1 MKTYHKGNFR
11 HELNDVLSILAFYK
25 LHVTRCNFRVLNFDM
40 HAIQTVSGQEIQT
53 VNDNFLLS
61 EPTLIEASYD
71 VPTVTK
77 ITLDTSTPSD
87 DATTVVSL
95 DMDSL
100 HSKNISPEHVQKP
113 AIVKLETR
121 SSCTNSTDSMVSE
134 TFDSRSYTVRNSTL
148 SEVGK

>member
-1 MKTYHKGNFR
+1 MPA
-11 HELNDVLSILAFYK
+11 V
-25 LHVTRCNFRVLNFDM
+25 
-40 HAIQTVSGQEIQT
+40 QTVSGQQEIQAAI
-53 VNDNFLLS
+53 NDNFLLS
-61 EPTLIEASYD
+61 EPTQIEASSD
-71 VPTVTK
+71 VPITVTK

-95 DMDSL
+95 DMDSF